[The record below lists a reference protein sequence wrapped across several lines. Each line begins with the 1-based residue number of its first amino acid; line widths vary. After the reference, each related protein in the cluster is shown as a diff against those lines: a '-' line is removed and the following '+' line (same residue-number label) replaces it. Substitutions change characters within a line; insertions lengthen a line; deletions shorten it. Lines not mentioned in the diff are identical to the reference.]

1 MAGFAQVTVL
11 RRQGRRRGADLDS
24 QAARPGPGAR
34 GGVGQAVGP
43 VPAALSVAPA
53 AGCYA
58 GCQCRCCSPP
68 ECEKVSVYSAG
79 QTEKC
84 NLNLKYGA
92 INRRGDRGSVMY

>member
-1 MAGFAQVTVL
+1 
-11 RRQGRRRGADLDS
+11 LDS

-43 VPAALSVAPA
+43 VPAAALSLSVAPA

-68 ECEKVSVYSAG
+68 ECEKVYSAG
-79 QTEKC
+79 QKC

-92 INRRGDRGSVMY
+92 INLTAAGTVAVTVMY

>member
-1 MAGFAQVTVL
+1 M
-11 RRQGRRRGADLDS
+11 DS

-43 VPAALSVAPA
+43 VPAAALSVAPA

-68 ECEKVSVYSAG
+68 ECEKVYSAG
-79 QTEKC
+79 QKC

-92 INRRGDRGSVMY
+92 INLTAAVTVAVTVMY